1 MAANLGGGLVQAFGE
16 GATPAVETQT
26 NAIGGLLMLTYI
38 IVLVRLSPWLLLAV
52 VAIGGLI
59 TLLPRTPAALA
70 SSVPLL
76 ALVGPSGA
84 GKSSIADLLTG
95 PMRPRPAITRIPMAC
110 IPMA

>member
-26 NAIGGLLMLTYI
+26 N
-38 IVLVRLSPWLLLAV
+38 
-52 VAIGGLI
+52 AIGGLI

-95 PMRPRPAITRIPMAC
+95 PMRPRPAITRIPMVC